1 MTHWLNVGKIV
12 NTHGIRGEVRILAST
27 DFPEERFKKGSELAL
42 FKEDHHIQTVKIASH
57 RTHKNF
63 DLVTFDGMPS
73 INDVEK
79 FKDHF
84 LKVDAATLTELE
96 DHAYYYHE
104 ILGCDV
110 VSTDGEDVGKVTEIL
125 ATGANDVWEVTPVKG
140 KKHYIPYIEQ
150 VVKSVDPQ
158 EKKIVIEVME
168 GLLSE

>member
-42 FKEDHHIQTVKIASH
+42 FKEDQHIQMVKIASH

-110 VSTDGEDVGKVTEIL
+110 VSTDGEDIGKVTEIL

-150 VVKSVDPQ
+150 VVKSIDPQ